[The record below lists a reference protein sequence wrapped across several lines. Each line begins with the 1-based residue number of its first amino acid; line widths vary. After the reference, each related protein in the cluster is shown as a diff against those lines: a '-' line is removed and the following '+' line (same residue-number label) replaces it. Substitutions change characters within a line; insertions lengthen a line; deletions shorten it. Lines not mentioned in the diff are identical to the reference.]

1 MSEMMHPAF
10 WLAAL
15 QIMGI
20 NILLSGDNAVVIALA
35 VRALPPKERFWGMV
49 LGAGCAAVLLILFT
63 GVVATLMQLPYL
75 KLAGGLA
82 LFWVAIKLVS
92 PQPHDAEDTPEAVED
107 LWRAVRVV
115 VVANIV
121 MSLDNVIAV
130 AAAAK
135 GNYFLLG
142 LGLAVSIPVVIAGSA
157 LFLAIIERFP
167 IVVWGGGALLG
178 WIAGGLLPED
188 PIIAEHFSEAT
199 ADTLEIV
206 CGIAGAIIVVLV
218 GLYLVKSRRM
228 RKEPAE
234 AATPVRD
241 NEMNR
246 AVRSVGSAVRI
257 GATACPHD
265 CPSTCALEV
274 ELLDERTI
282 GRIHGAKDNDYTAG
296 VICAKVARYAEREHH
311 ARRLLHPLR
320 RTGAKGS
327 GQYERISWDDALDL
341 VAEKFL
347 QTEQRYGAESV
358 WPYYYAG
365 TMGLVMRDGINR
377 LRHVKKYS
385 GFHSTI
391 CVNPAYAGFAAGVGR
406 IAGVDPREMAKSD

>member
-1 MSEMMHPAF
+1 MDVLISEMMRPAF

-49 LGAGCAAVLLILFT
+49 LGAGAAAVLLIVFT
-63 GVVATLMQLPYL
+63 GIVATLMKLPYL
-75 KLAGGLA
+75 KVAGGLA

-92 PQPHDAEDTPEAVED
+92 PQAHDSENTPEAVED

-135 GNYFLLG
+135 GNYLLLG

-188 PIIAEHFSEAT
+188 PIIVEYFSEAT
-199 ADTLEIV
+199 AETLEVV
-206 CGIAGAIIVVLV
+206 CGVAGAIIVVLV
-218 GLYLVKSRRM
+218 GMYMVKS
-228 RKEPAE
+228 
-234 AATPVRD
+234 
-241 NEMNR
+241 
-246 AVRSVGSAVRI
+246 S
-257 GATACPHD
+257 
-265 CPSTCALEV
+265 
-274 ELLDERTI
+274 
-282 GRIHGAKDNDYTAG
+282 
-296 VICAKVARYAEREHH
+296 
-311 ARRLLHPLR
+311 
-320 RTGAKGS
+320 
-327 GQYERISWDDALDL
+327 
-341 VAEKFL
+341 
-347 QTEQRYGAESV
+347 
-358 WPYYYAG
+358 
-365 TMGLVMRDGINR
+365 R
-377 LRHVKKYS
+377 LREEE
-385 GFHSTI
+385 
-391 CVNPAYAGFAAGVGR
+391 A
-406 IAGVDPREMAKSD
+406 

>member
-1 MSEMMHPAF
+1 MMRPAF

-35 VRALPPKERFWGMV
+35 VRALPRKERFWGMV
-49 LGAGCAAVLLILFT
+49 LGAGAAAVLLIVFT
-63 GVVATLMQLPYL
+63 GIVATLMKLPYL
-75 KLAGGLA
+75 KVAGGLA

-92 PQPHDAEDTPEAVED
+92 PQAHDSENTPEAVED

-135 GNYFLLG
+135 GNYLLLG

-199 ADTLEIV
+199 AETLEVV

-218 GLYLVKSRRM
+218 GVYMVKS
-228 RKEPAE
+228 
-234 AATPVRD
+234 
-241 NEMNR
+241 
-246 AVRSVGSAVRI
+246 S
-257 GATACPHD
+257 
-265 CPSTCALEV
+265 
-274 ELLDERTI
+274 
-282 GRIHGAKDNDYTAG
+282 
-296 VICAKVARYAEREHH
+296 
-311 ARRLLHPLR
+311 
-320 RTGAKGS
+320 
-327 GQYERISWDDALDL
+327 
-341 VAEKFL
+341 
-347 QTEQRYGAESV
+347 
-358 WPYYYAG
+358 
-365 TMGLVMRDGINR
+365 R
-377 LRHVKKYS
+377 LREEE
-385 GFHSTI
+385 
-391 CVNPAYAGFAAGVGR
+391 A
-406 IAGVDPREMAKSD
+406 

>member
-1 MSEMMHPAF
+1 MMRPAF

-35 VRALPPKERFWGMV
+35 VRALPRKERFWGMV
-49 LGAGCAAVLLILFT
+49 LGAGAAAVLLIVFT
-63 GVVATLMQLPYL
+63 GIVATLMKLPYL
-75 KLAGGLA
+75 KVAGGLA

-92 PQPHDAEDTPEAVED
+92 PQAHDSENTPEAVED

-135 GNYFLLG
+135 GNYLLLG

-199 ADTLEIV
+199 AETLEVV
-206 CGIAGAIIVVLV
+206 CGVAGAIIVVLV
-218 GLYLVKSRRM
+218 GMYMVKS
-228 RKEPAE
+228 
-234 AATPVRD
+234 
-241 NEMNR
+241 
-246 AVRSVGSAVRI
+246 S
-257 GATACPHD
+257 
-265 CPSTCALEV
+265 
-274 ELLDERTI
+274 
-282 GRIHGAKDNDYTAG
+282 
-296 VICAKVARYAEREHH
+296 
-311 ARRLLHPLR
+311 
-320 RTGAKGS
+320 
-327 GQYERISWDDALDL
+327 
-341 VAEKFL
+341 
-347 QTEQRYGAESV
+347 
-358 WPYYYAG
+358 
-365 TMGLVMRDGINR
+365 R
-377 LRHVKKYS
+377 LREEE
-385 GFHSTI
+385 
-391 CVNPAYAGFAAGVGR
+391 A
-406 IAGVDPREMAKSD
+406 

>member
-1 MSEMMHPAF
+1 MDALVSEMMRPAF

-49 LGAGCAAVLLILFT
+49 LGAGAAAVLLILFT
-63 GVVATLMQLPYL
+63 GIVATLMELPYL

-92 PQPHDAEDTPEAVED
+92 PQEHDAEDTPEAVED

-135 GNYFLLG
+135 GNYVLLG

-188 PIIAEHFSEAT
+188 PMVAQYFSEAT
-199 ADTLEIV
+199 AETLDVV
-206 CGIAGAIIVVLV
+206 CGIAGAILVVAV
-218 GLYLVKSRRM
+218 GMYLVRSRR
-228 RKEPAE
+228 
-234 AATPVRD
+234 
-241 NEMNR
+241 
-246 AVRSVGSAVRI
+246 
-257 GATACPHD
+257 
-265 CPSTCALEV
+265 LEEETV
-274 ELLDERTI
+274 
-282 GRIHGAKDNDYTAG
+282 
-296 VICAKVARYAEREHH
+296 
-311 ARRLLHPLR
+311 
-320 RTGAKGS
+320 
-327 GQYERISWDDALDL
+327 
-341 VAEKFL
+341 
-347 QTEQRYGAESV
+347 
-358 WPYYYAG
+358 
-365 TMGLVMRDGINR
+365 
-377 LRHVKKYS
+377 
-385 GFHSTI
+385 
-391 CVNPAYAGFAAGVGR
+391 
-406 IAGVDPREMAKSD
+406 

>member
-1 MSEMMHPAF
+1 MTEVTRPAF

-49 LGAGCAAVLLILFT
+49 LGAGAAAVLLILFT
-63 GVVATLMQLPYL
+63 GIVATLMQLPYL

-82 LFWVAIKLVS
+82 LFWVAVKLVT
-92 PQPHDAEDTPEAVED
+92 PQAHDAEDTPEAVED

-188 PIIAEHFSEAT
+188 PVVAQYFSEA
-199 ADTLEIV
+199 AAETLDIV
-206 CGIAGAIIVVLV
+206 CGIAGAIFVVLM
-218 GLYLVKSRRM
+218 GLYLVKSRRL
-228 RKEPAE
+228 REEP
-234 AATPVRD
+234 V
-241 NEMNR
+241 
-246 AVRSVGSAVRI
+246 
-257 GATACPHD
+257 
-265 CPSTCALEV
+265 
-274 ELLDERTI
+274 
-282 GRIHGAKDNDYTAG
+282 
-296 VICAKVARYAEREHH
+296 
-311 ARRLLHPLR
+311 
-320 RTGAKGS
+320 
-327 GQYERISWDDALDL
+327 
-341 VAEKFL
+341 
-347 QTEQRYGAESV
+347 
-358 WPYYYAG
+358 
-365 TMGLVMRDGINR
+365 
-377 LRHVKKYS
+377 
-385 GFHSTI
+385 
-391 CVNPAYAGFAAGVGR
+391 
-406 IAGVDPREMAKSD
+406 

>member
-1 MSEMMHPAF
+1 MGKQALDSVLSELAHPIF
-10 WLAAL
+10 WLTAL

-49 LGAGCAAVLLILFT
+49 LGAGCAAVLLIVFT

-92 PQPHDAEDTPEAVED
+92 PQPHDAENTPEAVED

-135 GNYFLLG
+135 GDYLLLG

-167 IVVWGGGALLG
+167 IVIWGGGALLG

-188 PIIAEHFSEAT
+188 PVIASRLSEAT
-199 ADTLEIV
+199 AEQAGII
-206 CGIAGAIIVVLV
+206 CGIAGAIVVVLA
-218 GLYLVKSRRM
+218 GLYLV
-228 RKEPAE
+228 
-234 AATPVRD
+234 
-241 NEMNR
+241 
-246 AVRSVGSAVRI
+246 RS
-257 GATACPHD
+257 
-265 CPSTCALEV
+265 
-274 ELLDERTI
+274 
-282 GRIHGAKDNDYTAG
+282 
-296 VICAKVARYAEREHH
+296 
-311 ARRLLHPLR
+311 
-320 RTGAKGS
+320 
-327 GQYERISWDDALDL
+327 
-341 VAEKFL
+341 
-347 QTEQRYGAESV
+347 
-358 WPYYYAG
+358 
-365 TMGLVMRDGINR
+365 NR
-377 LRHVKKYS
+377 LRLKQEEV
-385 GFHSTI
+385 
-391 CVNPAYAGFAAGVGR
+391 
-406 IAGVDPREMAKSD
+406 